1 MIFKYDAVICGDQTN
16 LKLSY
21 MANLQLKLSELMN
34 QKNVTI
40 SDIEK
45 TTGLNKNTINSIL
58 TGASKNP
65 TANTLRAITKALDV
79 SLEFILSDE
88 EMNID
93 ALNKDQMKI
102 FSEVTSATI
111 DIIIDKD
118 LSFTINKL
126 NTLVKEIYQYS
137 VKINP
142 PYIDERFINWIVDK
156 HNKS

>member
-1 MIFKYDAVICGDQTN
+1 
-16 LKLSY
+16 
-21 MANLQLKLSELMN
+21 MANLQLKLSELMT
-34 QKNVTI
+34 QKNVTVL
-40 SDIEK
+40 DIEK
-45 TTGLNKNTINSIL
+45 TTGLNKSTINSIL

-65 TANTLRAITKALDV
+65 TANTLRTIAKALDV

-93 ALNKDQMKI
+93 GLNKDQMKI

-111 DIIIDKD
+111 NIIIDKE
-118 LSFTINKL
+118 LSFTIDKL
-126 NTLVKEIYQYS
+126 NALIKEIYQYS

-142 PYIDERFINWIVDK
+142 PYIDDRFINWIVDK

>member
-1 MIFKYDAVICGDQTN
+1 MV
-16 LKLSY
+16 S
-21 MANLQLKLSELMN
+21 LQLKLSELMT

-40 SDIEK
+40 TDIEK

-65 TANTLRAITKALDV
+65 TANTLRAIAKALDV

-88 EMNID
+88 EMNIEG
-93 ALNKDQMKI
+93 LNKDQMRI
-102 FSEVTSATI
+102 FSEATAATI
-111 DIIIDKD
+111 NIIIDKD
-118 LSFTINKL
+118 LRFTIDKL
-126 NTLVKEIYQYS
+126 NTLIKEIYQYS

-142 PYIDERFINWIVDK
+142 PFIDERFINLIVDK

>member
-1 MIFKYDAVICGDQTN
+1 
-16 LKLSY
+16 
-21 MANLQLKLSELMN
+21 MANLQLKLSELMT

-65 TANTLRAITKALDV
+65 SANTLSSIAKALDV
-79 SLEFILSDE
+79 SLESILSDDE
-88 EMNID
+88 ID
-93 ALNKDQMKI
+93 IEALNKEQMKI

-111 DIIIDKD
+111 NIIIDKD
-118 LSFTINKL
+118 LNFTIDKL
-126 NTLVKEIYQYS
+126 NALVKEIYQYS

-142 PYIDERFINWIVDK
+142 PYIDDRFIHWIVDK

>member
-1 MIFKYDAVICGDQTN
+1 
-16 LKLSY
+16 
-21 MANLQLKLSELMN
+21 MASLQLKLSELMT

-65 TANTLRAITKALDV
+65 TANTLRAIAKALDV
-79 SLEFILSDE
+79 SLEFILSDD

-93 ALNKDQMKI
+93 GLNKDQMKI

-111 DIIIDKD
+111 NIIIDKE
-118 LSFTINKL
+118 LSFTIDKL
-126 NTLVKEIYQYS
+126 NALIKEIYHYS

-142 PYIDERFINWIVDK
+142 PYIDDRFINWIVDK

>member
-1 MIFKYDAVICGDQTN
+1 
-16 LKLSY
+16 
-21 MANLQLKLSELMN
+21 MANLQLKISELMT

-40 SDIEK
+40 SDIER

-65 TANTLRAITKALDV
+65 TANTLRAIAKALDV
-79 SLEFILSDE
+79 SLEFILSEE

-93 ALNKDQMKI
+93 GLNKDQMKI
-102 FSEVTSATI
+102 FAEVTSATI
-111 DIIIDKD
+111 NVIIDKE
-118 LSFTINKL
+118 LNFTIDKL
-126 NTLVKEIYQYS
+126 NTLIKEIYHYS

>member
-1 MIFKYDAVICGDQTN
+1 
-16 LKLSY
+16 
-21 MANLQLKLSELMN
+21 MANLQLKLSELMT
-34 QKNVTI
+34 QKNITI

-45 TTGLNKNTINSIL
+45 LTGLNKNTINSIL

-65 TANTLRAITKALDV
+65 TANTLRAIAKALDV

-93 ALNKDQMKI
+93 GLNKDQMKI

-111 DIIIDKD
+111 NIIIDKD
-118 LSFTINKL
+118 LSFTIDKL
-126 NTLVKEIYQYS
+126 NALVKEIYQYS

-142 PYIDERFINWIVDK
+142 PYIDDRFIHWIVDK

>member
-1 MIFKYDAVICGDQTN
+1 
-16 LKLSY
+16 
-21 MANLQLKLSELMN
+21 MASLQLKLSELMT

-40 SDIEK
+40 ADIEK

-65 TANTLRAITKALDV
+65 TANTLRAIAKALDV
-79 SLEFILSDE
+79 SLEFILSDD

-93 ALNKDQMKI
+93 GLNKDQMKI

-111 DIIIDKD
+111 NIIIDKE
-118 LSFTINKL
+118 LSFTIDKL
-126 NTLVKEIYQYS
+126 NALIKEIYQYS

-142 PYIDERFINWIVDK
+142 PYIDDRFINWIVDK

>member
-1 MIFKYDAVICGDQTN
+1 
-16 LKLSY
+16 
-21 MANLQLKLSELMN
+21 MANLQLKLSELMT

-65 TANTLRAITKALDV
+65 SANTLRSIAKALDV
-79 SLEFILSDE
+79 SLEFILSDD
-88 EMNID
+88 EMNIE

-102 FSEVTSATI
+102 FSEVTNATI
-111 DIIIDKD
+111 NIIIDKD
-118 LSFTINKL
+118 LNFTIDKL
-126 NTLVKEIYQYS
+126 NALIKEIYQYS

-142 PYIDERFINWIVDK
+142 PYIDDRFIHWIVDK

>member
-1 MIFKYDAVICGDQTN
+1 
-16 LKLSY
+16 
-21 MANLQLKLSELMN
+21 MANLQLKLSELMT

-65 TANTLRAITKALDV
+65 SANTLRSIAKALDV
-79 SLEFILSDE
+79 SLEFILSDD
-88 EMNID
+88 EMNIE

-102 FSEVTSATI
+102 FSEVTNATI
-111 DIIIDKD
+111 NIIIDKD
-118 LSFTINKL
+118 LNFTIDKL
-126 NTLVKEIYQYS
+126 NALVKEIYQYS

-142 PYIDERFINWIVDK
+142 PYIDDRFIHWIVDK

>member
-1 MIFKYDAVICGDQTN
+1 MV
-16 LKLSY
+16 S
-21 MANLQLKLSELMN
+21 LQLKLSELMT

-40 SDIEK
+40 TDIEK

-65 TANTLRAITKALDV
+65 TANTLRAIAKALDV

-93 ALNKDQMKI
+93 GLNKDQMKI

-111 DIIIDKD
+111 NIIIDKE
-118 LSFTINKL
+118 LSFTIDKL
-126 NTLVKEIYQYS
+126 NALIKEIYQYS

-142 PYIDERFINWIVDK
+142 PYIDDRFINWIVDK

>member
-1 MIFKYDAVICGDQTN
+1 
-16 LKLSY
+16 
-21 MANLQLKLSELMN
+21 MANLQLKLSELMT

-40 SDIEK
+40 SDIEN

-65 TANTLRAITKALDV
+65 TANTLRAIAKALDV

-88 EMNID
+88 EMNIEG
-93 ALNKDQMKI
+93 LNKDQMKI

-111 DIIIDKD
+111 NIIIDKE
-118 LSFTINKL
+118 LSFTIDKL
-126 NTLVKEIYQYS
+126 NALIKEIYQYS

-142 PYIDERFINWIVDK
+142 PYIDDRFINWIVDK

>member
-1 MIFKYDAVICGDQTN
+1 
-16 LKLSY
+16 
-21 MANLQLKLSELMN
+21 MANLQLKLSELMT

-65 TANTLRAITKALDV
+65 TANTLRAIAKALDV
-79 SLEFILSDE
+79 SLEFILSDDE
-88 EMNID
+88 TNID

-102 FSEVTSATI
+102 FSDVTSATI
-111 DIIIDKD
+111 NIIIDKD
-118 LSFTINKL
+118 LSFTIDKL
-126 NTLVKEIYQYS
+126 NSLIKEIYQYS

-142 PYIDERFINWIVDK
+142 PYIDDRFINWIVDK